1 MTRHA
6 HQRLLVVLVTV
17 LLVGTTVAP
26 PALAQTDSDTDDG
39 PISDI
44 FGTAESVVSDGPRDA
59 ISSALAGAQG
69 VFDRTTARLT
79 QSDTPAATCAESI
92 RTEVTDHNASYA
104 GYLNNHTNATTA
116 RDVVAI
122 TCHSDPFIGDATTET
137 VYIVADVNGT
147 DYEHV
152 RAVTETNRTVDE
164 HLYLTGSATT
174 TMPAEMDTFRTEYVA
189 NGTTPDAEYRRYAIS
204 KFAGTVYGTP
214 EALPAW
220 EEGDDAE
227 A

>member
-17 LLVGTTVAP
+17 LLVGATVAP
-26 PALAQTDSDTDDG
+26 PALAQTDSDTDYG

-44 FGTAESVVSDGPRDA
+44 FGAAESVVSDGPRDA
-59 ISSALAGAQG
+59 ISSALAGARG
-69 VFDRTTARLT
+69 IFDRTTARLT
-79 QSDTPAATCAESI
+79 ASDTPATTCAESI
-92 RTEVTDHNASYA
+92 RTQVNDHNVTYA
-104 GYLNNHTNATTA
+104 GYLTNHTNASTA

-122 TCHSDPFIGDATTET
+122 TCHTDPVLGDANTET

-147 DYEHV
+147 DYTTL
-152 RAVTETNRTVDE
+152 RAVTATNRTADE

-174 TMPAEMDTFRTEYVA
+174 TMPAEMESFRTRFVA
-189 NGTTPDAEYRRYAIS
+189 NGTTPDGEYRRYAIS

-214 EALPAW
+214 KALPPW
-220 EEGDDAE
+220 EGDDAE

>member
-17 LLVGTTVAP
+17 LLVGATVAP
-26 PALAQTDSDTDDG
+26 PVLAQSDSDTDDG

-59 ISSALAGAQG
+59 VSSALAGARG
-69 VFDRTTARLT
+69 IFDRTTARLT

-104 GYLNNHTNATTA
+104 GYLSNHTNASTS

-122 TCHSDPFIGDATTET
+122 SCHTDPLIGDAANET
-137 VYIVADVNGT
+137 IYIVADVNGT
-147 DYEHV
+147 DYTDV
-152 RAVTETNRTVDE
+152 RAVTDKNRTVDE
-164 HLYLTGSATT
+164 HLHLSGSATT
-174 TMPAEMDTFRTEYVA
+174 TMPAEMESYRTRFVA
-189 NGTTPDAEYRRYAIS
+189 NGTTPDAEYRRYAIG

-214 EALPAW
+214 GALPAW
-220 EEGDDAE
+220 EEGDE
-227 A
+227 AA